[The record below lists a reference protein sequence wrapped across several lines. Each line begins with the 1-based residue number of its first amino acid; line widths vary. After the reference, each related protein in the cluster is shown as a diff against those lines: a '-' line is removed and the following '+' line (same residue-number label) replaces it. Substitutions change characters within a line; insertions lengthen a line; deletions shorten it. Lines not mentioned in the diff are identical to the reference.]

1 MESTL
6 DLIIILFLS
15 ANPANTA
22 QLELVNE
29 CNKISDELQYAAG
42 KKIFKLE
49 QRHDISLHDLRKQIL
64 NYNPQ
69 MVHFSGH
76 GSQRSALIFKSDK
89 GDVEVVP
96 SDALSEFFER
106 VSKDIS
112 LVFLNACYSE
122 DQAKAISQHVDFVIG
137 MSRTISDEASIAFAT
152 SFYSSLG
159 FGLSIDDAFNLA
171 IGDLKLFSIPEDGTP
186 QSISQGGCRSNKEL
200 IFESKIFDREIAYLK
215 EKYLGSKSKFA
226 KDASSLL
233 GKITSNELI
242 QSSSELSQT
251 SNDQSQIDLLI
262 YNMKKNMLKFLT
274 MLSPKK
280 IFGIV

>member
-1 MESTL
+1 M
-6 DLIIILFLS
+6 
-15 ANPANTA
+15 
-22 QLELVNE
+22 
-29 CNKISDELQYAAG
+29 
-42 KKIFKLE
+42 
-49 QRHDISLHDLRKQIL
+49 
-64 NYNPQ
+64 
-69 MVHFSGH
+69 
-76 GSQRSALIFKSDK
+76 
-89 GDVEVVP
+89 
-96 SDALSEFFER
+96 
-106 VSKDIS
+106 
-112 LVFLNACYSE
+112 VFLNACYSE

-186 QSISQGGCRSNKEL
+186 QLLVKEGVDRTKL

-262 YNMKKNMLKFLT
+262 YNMKKKYVEVLDNVLAN
-274 MLSPKK
+274 
-280 IFGIV
+280 